1 MQPRT
6 GHNGRFMTPRNQ
18 KPSKGKR
25 KRAKR
30 TPGKTAAKSLEL
42 RIVGGTYRG
51 RKLVYSGDPGVRPMK
66 DRVREAVFNLIG
78 PAVKGKHAVD
88 LFAGTGAL
96 GLESLSRGA
105 SRATFVEQH
114 MPTAKIVRRNIATLE
129 AEEVCQVV
137 IGNTFIW
144 AKRRPDL
151 GDTPWIVFSS
161 PPYDFYIDR
170 RQEMLTMLEGLIESA
185 PAESLFV
192 VESDQRFDLADL
204 PYPDAW
210 NTRFYSPAMVGIY
223 RKPTIV

>member
-1 MQPRT
+1 
-6 GHNGRFMTPRNQ
+6 MTPRNQ
-18 KPSKGKR
+18 KPSKGSR

-30 TPGKTAAKSLEL
+30 TPGKTRDKPLEL

-51 RKLVYSGDPGVRPMK
+51 RKLVYSGDPAVRPMK

-78 PAVKGKHAVD
+78 PSVKKKHAVD

-114 MPTAKIVRRNIATLE
+114 MPTAKIVRQNITTLG
-129 AEEVCQVV
+129 AEEVCEVV

-170 RQEMLTMLEGLIESA
+170 REEMLTMLESLIESA

-192 VESDQRFDLADL
+192 VESDKRFDLADL
-204 PYPDAW
+204 PYPEAW
-210 NTRFYSPAMVGIY
+210 KTRFYSPAMVAIY
-223 RKPTIV
+223 CKPG